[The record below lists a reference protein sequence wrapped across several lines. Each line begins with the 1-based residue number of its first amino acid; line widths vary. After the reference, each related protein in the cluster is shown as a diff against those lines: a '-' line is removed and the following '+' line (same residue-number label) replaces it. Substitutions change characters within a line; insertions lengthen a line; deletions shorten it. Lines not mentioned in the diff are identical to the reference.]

1 MEENVMGAVTL
12 FIGIVILISIA
23 PLILGSTATN
33 CEELTGFSSADP
45 PVHTGWAS
53 ACVSAGETNQSSFS
67 IVAVIPLVV
76 AAVGVMLV
84 MRYL

>member
-1 MEENVMGAVTL
+1 MEGNVMGAVTL

-23 PLILGSTATN
+23 PLILGNTTAN
-33 CEELTGFSSADP
+33 CTGVPGYNTTDPNSS
-45 PVHTGWAS
+45 TGWAKS
-53 ACVSAGETNQSSFS
+53 CLSTENTNQSSFS
-67 IVAVIPLVV
+67 IIAVIPLVV

>member
-23 PLILGSTATN
+23 PLILGNTTN
-33 CEELTGFSSADP
+33 DCEEVAGYVNSTHS
-45 PVHTGWAS
+45 TGWAK
-53 ACVSAGETNQSSFS
+53 ACISAGETNQSSFS

>member
-1 MEENVMGAVTL
+1 MEGNVMGAITL

-23 PLILGSTATN
+23 PLILGNTTAN
-33 CEELTGFSSADP
+33 CSGVPGYKTGDP
-45 PVHTGWAS
+45 GNSTGWAKS
-53 ACVSAGETNQSSFS
+53 CLATEKTNQSSFS
-67 IVAVIPLVV
+67 IIAVIPLVV

>member
-23 PLILGSTATN
+23 PLILGNTTN
-33 CEELTGFSSADP
+33 DCEEVAGFHATDATK
-45 PVHTGWAS
+45 HTGWAK
-53 ACVSAGETNQSSFS
+53 ACISAGETNQSSFS